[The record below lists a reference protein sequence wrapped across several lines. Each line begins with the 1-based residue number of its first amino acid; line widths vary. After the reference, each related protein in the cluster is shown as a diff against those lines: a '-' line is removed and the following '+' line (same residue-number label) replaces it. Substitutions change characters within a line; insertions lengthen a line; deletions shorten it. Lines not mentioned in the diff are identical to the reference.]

1 MKRIENCMILCG
13 SLDIMM
19 ELLRRKTM
27 GRKSKWELERDKE
40 EALKKKALKSLT
52 EDQLKA
58 INKAYESIR
67 DALCNAREIEDLYLS
82 DIRSLDIA
90 MWKLK
95 HQFNL
100 EDNNG

>member
-1 MKRIENCMILCG
+1 
-13 SLDIMM
+13 
-19 ELLRRKTM
+19 M

-40 EALKKKALKSLT
+40 EALKKKAIKSLT
-52 EDQLKA
+52 EDQIKA
-58 INKAYESIR
+58 INKAYESIK

-82 DIRSLDIA
+82 DIRNLDTA

-100 EDNNG
+100 EEDNG

>member
-1 MKRIENCMILCG
+1 
-13 SLDIMM
+13 
-19 ELLRRKTM
+19 M

-58 INKAYESIR
+58 INKAYESIK
-67 DALCNAREIEDLYLS
+67 DALCNAREIEDIYLS
-82 DIRSLDIA
+82 DIRNLDIA

-95 HQFNL
+95 NEFNL

>member
-1 MKRIENCMILCG
+1 
-13 SLDIMM
+13 
-19 ELLRRKTM
+19 M

-40 EALKKKALKSLT
+40 EALRKKALKSLT

-58 INKAYESIR
+58 INKAYESIK

-82 DIRSLDIA
+82 DIRNLDTA
-90 MWKLK
+90 MWKLR

>member
-1 MKRIENCMILCG
+1 
-13 SLDIMM
+13 
-19 ELLRRKTM
+19 M

-40 EALKKKALKSLT
+40 EALRRKALKSLT
-52 EDQLKA
+52 QDQQKA

-67 DALCNAREIEDLYLS
+67 DALCNAREIDDLYLS
-82 DIRSLDIA
+82 DIRNLDMA

>member
-1 MKRIENCMILCG
+1 
-13 SLDIMM
+13 
-19 ELLRRKTM
+19 M

-58 INKAYESIR
+58 INKAYESIK
-67 DALCNAREIEDLYLS
+67 DALCNAREIEDIYLS
-82 DIRSLDIA
+82 DIRNLDIA

-95 HQFNL
+95 NQFNL
-100 EDNNG
+100 WKFFT

>member
-1 MKRIENCMILCG
+1 
-13 SLDIMM
+13 
-19 ELLRRKTM
+19 M

-40 EALKKKALKSLT
+40 DALRRKALKSLT
-52 EDQLKA
+52 EDQQKA

-82 DIRSLDIA
+82 DIRSLDMA

-95 HQFNL
+95 HEFNL

>member
-1 MKRIENCMILCG
+1 
-13 SLDIMM
+13 
-19 ELLRRKTM
+19 M

-40 EALKKKALKSLT
+40 EALKKKAIKSLT
-52 EDQLKA
+52 EDQVKA
-58 INKAYESIR
+58 INKAYESIK

-82 DIRSLDIA
+82 DIRNLDTA

-100 EDNNG
+100 EENNG

>member
-1 MKRIENCMILCG
+1 
-13 SLDIMM
+13 
-19 ELLRRKTM
+19 M

-58 INKAYESIR
+58 INKAYESIK
-67 DALCNAREIEDLYLS
+67 DALCNAREIEDIYLS
-82 DIRSLDIA
+82 DIRNLDIA

-95 HQFNL
+95 KQFNL

>member
-1 MKRIENCMILCG
+1 
-13 SLDIMM
+13 
-19 ELLRRKTM
+19 M

-40 EALKKKALKSLT
+40 EALKKKAIKSLT

-58 INKAYESIR
+58 INKAYESIK

-82 DIRSLDIA
+82 DIRNLDTA

-100 EDNNG
+100 EDDNG

>member
-1 MKRIENCMILCG
+1 
-13 SLDIMM
+13 
-19 ELLRRKTM
+19 M

-58 INKAYESIR
+58 INKAYESIK
-67 DALCNAREIEDLYLS
+67 DALCNAREIEDIYLS
-82 DIRSLDIA
+82 DIRNLDIA

-95 HQFNL
+95 HEFNL
-100 EDNNG
+100 EENNG

>member
-1 MKRIENCMILCG
+1 
-13 SLDIMM
+13 
-19 ELLRRKTM
+19 M

-40 EALKKKALKSLT
+40 EALRKKALKSLT

-58 INKAYESIR
+58 INKAYESIK

-82 DIRSLDIA
+82 DIRNLDTA

-95 HQFNL
+95 HEFNL
-100 EDNNG
+100 EDYNG

>member
-1 MKRIENCMILCG
+1 
-13 SLDIMM
+13 
-19 ELLRRKTM
+19 M

-82 DIRSLDIA
+82 DIRSLDMA

-95 HQFNL
+95 HEFNL